1 MKIDKDVILAIV
13 IGVLVGGVTA
23 FFVFFLPKFLPKSPS
38 QTENAETVREE
49 EEEEEASSP
58 VSSSFLTLENP
69 QNEAIFSEDEITV
82 SGKTTPKALVVI
94 ISPTDEETIEADD
107 KGGFEAKIAL
117 EEGAN
122 EISVTAYNEDDQE
135 ETESI
140 TVYYSE
146 EEI

>member
-49 EEEEEASSP
+49 QSTSSP

-82 SGKTTPKALVVI
+82 SGKTTPKALVII